1 MGALRHR
8 AGAGAGRYP
17 DGIKEPLRRARARSW
32 RLTARQWT
40 HPPRGRNVAAM
51 NRPLGRRLVALAAAY
66 AVALN
71 ALLPVLAAISP
82 PAAIGVAVICS
93 AGGAGSPS
101 DSGVP
106 EKPQPLC
113 PGGGAC
119 AMPGCAAIALPN
131 DHPIG
136 ARVVRVSAGLAGLG
150 LDGRTAQTFWPR
162 GRNLARAPPIV

>member
-1 MGALRHR
+1 
-8 AGAGAGRYP
+8 
-17 DGIKEPLRRARARSW
+17 
-32 RLTARQWT
+32 
-40 HPPRGRNVAAM
+40 M

-93 AGGAGSPS
+93 AGGAGSPF

-119 AMPGCAAIALPN
+119 AMPGCAATALPN
-131 DHPIG
+131 DHSVG
-136 ARVVRVSAGLAGLG
+136 ARMARVSAGLAGLRFVG
-150 LDGRTAQTFWPR
+150 QPAQAFWPR
-162 GRNLARAPPIV
+162 GHKLARAPPIV